1 MMQEVYAM
9 GFWIFMLAMNLLF
22 PLIMLVM
29 GRYFMKKSPKEI
41 NYIFGYRTN
50 MSMKNKDTWDFAHKY
65 IGKLWFYL
73 GLLLIPIT
81 VIPML
86 FVLGGTEDVVGTM
99 GGIICVIA
107 LIILIVPIFPTER
120 ALKMNFDK
128 DGNRKAE

>member
-1 MMQEVYAM
+1 M
-9 GFWIFMLAMNLLF
+9 GFWIFMLMMDLLF
-22 PLIMLVM
+22 PVIMIVM
-29 GRYFMKKSPKEI
+29 GRYFMKTSPKEI

-65 IGKLWFYL
+65 IGRLWFYL

-99 GGIICVIA
+99 GCIICVIA

-128 DGNRKAE
+128 DGNRKA

>member
-1 MMQEVYAM
+1 M
-9 GFWIFMLAMNLLF
+9 GFWIFMLVMDLLF
-22 PLIMLVM
+22 PVIMIVM
-29 GRYFMKKSPKEI
+29 RRYFMKTSPKEI

-65 IGKLWFYL
+65 IGRLWFYL

-99 GGIICVIA
+99 GCIICVIA

-128 DGNRKAE
+128 DGNRKA